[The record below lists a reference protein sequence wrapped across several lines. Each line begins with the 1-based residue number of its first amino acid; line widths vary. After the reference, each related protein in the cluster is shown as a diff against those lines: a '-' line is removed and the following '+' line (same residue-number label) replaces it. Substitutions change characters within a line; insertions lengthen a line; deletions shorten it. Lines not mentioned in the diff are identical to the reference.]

1 MVEKRET
8 PSPRQERH
16 QVLVEGESGDPSSC
30 GPQLLVRGK
39 AEYKVLPIARKF
51 INNDQRKNRSER
63 IGHD

>member
-1 MVEKRET
+1 MGR
-8 PSPRQERH
+8 
-16 QVLVEGESGDPSSC
+16 VLDVLAEEESGDPSSC

-39 AEYKVLPIARKF
+39 AEYKVLPTARKF